1 MMSEDD
7 ATRYVHA
14 GDRVHAE
21 PSATSPLAPPIFQTT
36 VYRYDDTDQIDR
48 IHAGDESGYIYGRYG
63 LPNARALETAL
74 AKLEGAEAGLATS
87 NATSGILAVLI
98 ALTGAGDRL
107 VVGHNTYGGTR
118 GLLDA
123 ELSRF
128 GLETTYV
135 DGGDLEA
142 VRAELSAEPKP
153 RLLWADTISNPTL
166 LANDIP
172 ALARLAA
179 DADVT
184 FIVDNTF
191 ATPLHVNPL
200 EHGATLVVHSG
211 TKFIG
216 GHNDVSSGAVLGP
229 VDVIERI
236 RRTAILTGA
245 VVTPFDA
252 WLSLRGL
259 RTMEIRLLRSSAT
272 ALELAGALEAQPGVR
287 RVHYPGLTSDPRH
300 GIATRMVK
308 HGYGSLVSVDFGDKA
323 TARKV
328 VDGLRLVQI
337 AETLGGLMTTAVIP
351 SVNYYRHLDAAGLA
365 RIGVSPGLVRF
376 SIGIESPG
384 DLVADL
390 KQAISAAKT

>member
-1 MMSEDD
+1 MGDDD

-14 GDRVHAE
+14 GDQVHTQ

-36 VYRYDDTDQIDR
+36 VYRYDDTAQIDR
-48 IHAGDESGYIYGRYG
+48 IQAGDEAGYIYSRYG
-63 LPNARALETAL
+63 LPNARALEAAL
-74 AKLEGAEAGLATS
+74 ADLEGAESGLATS
-87 NATSGILAVLI
+87 SATSGILATLM
-98 ALTGAGDRL
+98 ALTSGGDR
-107 VVGHNTYGGTR
+107 VVAGHNTYGGTR

-135 DGGDLEA
+135 DVGDLDA
-142 VRAELSAEPKP
+142 VRETLTASPRP

-172 ALARLAA
+172 ALAKLATRTS
-179 DADVT
+179 VP
-184 FIVDNTF
+184 FVVDNTF

-200 EHGATLVVHSG
+200 AQGATLVVHSG

-216 GHNDVSSGAVLGP
+216 GHNDVSSGVVLGP
-229 VDVIERI
+229 ADLIERI

-245 VVTPFDA
+245 VATPFDA

-259 RTMEIRLLRSSAT
+259 RTMEVRLLRSSAT
-272 ALELAGALEAQPGVR
+272 ALAIAQALEGRPGVA
-287 RVHYPGLTSDPRH
+287 RVHYPGLRSDPRH
-300 GIATRMVK
+300 DIATRIMN
-308 HGYGSLVSVDFGDKA
+308 HGFGSLVSVDFGDEA
-323 TARKV
+323 AARKV
-328 VDGLRLVQI
+328 VDGLQLVQI

-376 SIGIESPG
+376 SIGIESPDDLIA
-384 DLVADL
+384 DLV
-390 KQAISAAKT
+390 QAIAAVT

>member
-1 MMSEDD
+1 MGDAD

-14 GDRVHAE
+14 ADRVHVE
-21 PSATSPLAPPIFQTT
+21 HSATAPVAPPIYQTT
-36 VYRYDDTDQIDR
+36 VYGYSSTDQIDSLHR
-48 IHAGDESGYIYGRYG
+48 GDESGYIYGRYG
-63 LPNARALETAL
+63 LPNARALEEAL
-74 AKLEGAEAGLATS
+74 AQLEGAEAGLATS
-87 NATSGILAVLI
+87 SATSGILATLI
-98 ALTGAGDRL
+98 ALTSAGDRV

-135 DGGDLEA
+135 DVGDISA
-142 VRAELSAEPKP
+142 VESALAGDPQP
-153 RLLWADTISNPTL
+153 ALLWADTISNPTL

-172 ALARLAA
+172 ALAGLAN
-179 DADVT
+179 DREIPFV
-184 FIVDNTF
+184 VDNTF
-191 ATPLHVNPL
+191 ATPLHFNPI
-200 EHGATLVVHSG
+200 ESGATLVIHSG

-229 VDVIERI
+229 IGLVEKI

-259 RTMEIRLLRSSAT
+259 RTMEVRVMRSSAS
-272 ALELAGALEAQPGVR
+272 ALAIAGALDGLPGVD
-287 RVHYPGLTSDPRH
+287 RVHYPGLPSDPRH
-300 GIATRMVK
+300 AIASRILK
-308 HGYGSLVSVDFGDKA
+308 HGFGSLVSVDFGDEA

-328 VDGLRLVQI
+328 VDDLSTIQI

-376 SIGIESPG
+376 SIGIESAD
-384 DLVADL
+384 DLIADL
-390 KQAISAAKT
+390 TGAIGRAA